1 MPIDDLWYLA
11 DCAAERAE
19 RAYHDLTAAH
29 EDYVEF
35 ERRRSVSRERFR
47 TLAQRVE
54 RTGAPYGA
62 HTVVHRKNGDLLL
75 VRHEAIE
82 QWVLP
87 GGGIDDGESFR
98 EAAERELGEE
108 AGVAAEYDGLAM
120 VTRVT
125 FHCDDYEAWGVLPVF
140 GARATETDLEVA
152 DPDGEITDA
161 GWFDTLPEDTRDRG
175 HLREWRQRALSVSG
189 D

>member
-11 DCAAERAE
+11 DCAEERAE
-19 RAYHDLTAAH
+19 RAYHSLTAAH
-29 EDYVEF
+29 EDYLEF
-35 ERRRSVSRERFR
+35 DRRRTVSRGRFR

-62 HTVVHRKNGDLLL
+62 HTVVYRQNGDLLL
-75 VRHEAIE
+75 VRHDAIDR
-82 QWVLP
+82 WVLP
-87 GGGIDDGESFR
+87 GGGIDDGETFR
-98 EAAERELGEE
+98 EAAERELAEE
-108 AGVAAEYDGLAM
+108 AGITADYEGLAM

-125 FHCDDYEAWGVLPVF
+125 FACDGHRAWGVLPVF
-140 GARATETDLEVA
+140 GARATDTSIEVA

-161 GWFDTLPEDTRDRG
+161 AWFDTLPEDTRDRAD
-175 HLREWRQRALSVSG
+175 LQAWREHALA